1 MKSARAVAVLLFALV
16 AVPAR
21 SHGWGLATHRAVEET
36 AIETLPEPLRGY
48 FRAHREQIS
57 DWSVEPD
64 TVLKERHGREET
76 VRHFID
82 LDLYGTPPFASLPR
96 SYAEAVRR
104 YGEHVVNE
112 RGTVP
117 WTIDEKHGRMV
128 VELRRGDWL
137 AALQTAAYAGHYI
150 ADATMPLHAVSDY
163 DGQKSGSPGVHR
175 AFEHEVVDRELD
187 RIMRRVRARVGP
199 ARAPD
204 YDLDRVFAV
213 LRESF
218 AAAPQLLAADRAA
231 RRRAGFGTSQ
241 YAALLGDET
250 RDLATARLARAV
262 ALLGAF
268 WVSAWDEAGHPRPP
282 AAQ

>member
-1 MKSARAVAVLLFALV
+1 MKSARVAAALLFALV

-36 AIETLPEPLRGY
+36 AIDTLSEPLRGY

-82 LDLYGTPPFASLPR
+82 LDLYGSPPFAALPR

-104 YGEHVVNE
+104 YGEDVVKQ

-117 WTIDEKHGRMV
+117 WTIDEKHERMV
-128 VELRRGDWL
+128 GELRRGDWR
-137 AALQTAAYAGHYI
+137 AALQTGAYGGHYI

-163 DGQKSGSPGVHR
+163 DGQKSGSPGVHK

-187 RIMRRVRARVGP
+187 GIMRRVRARVGP
-199 ARAPD
+199 ARAAD
-204 YDLDRVFAV
+204 YDIDRVFAV

-218 AAAPQLLAADRAA
+218 AAVPQLLAADRDA
-231 RRRAGFGTSQ
+231 RRRAGFATPQ
-241 YAALLGDET
+241 YAALFGDET

-268 WVSAWDEAGHPRPP
+268 WVSAWDEAGGPRPP